1 MINLPPQINEETGN
15 RRPVMLSLL
24 GKEEK
29 PKEATKE
36 GAKNGET
43 STESATAKTGTV
55 KPVLTDT
62 SVKRTPPYY
71 RHSISVPSYFAIFY
85 V

>member
-1 MINLPPQINEETGN
+1 
-15 RRPVMLSLL
+15 MLSLL

-55 KPVLTDT
+55 KLVLTDT

-85 V
+85 VKNIPANTETSLMHTTDR